1 MLARLL
7 NVPQNNDDWESYF
20 YDNRN
25 QVIEIRQAILKQFSV
40 NLTEYILYPVQ
51 KNDLQAFLLNN
62 AQSHT
67 DFNSVLDLQGADLLN
82 VNFNDREQLEAWIYL
97 NYQELFDASQALN
110 I

>member
-7 NVPQNNDDWESYF
+7 NVPQNNDDWEAYF

-25 QVIEIRQAILKQFSV
+25 QVTEIRQAILKQFNV

-51 KNDLQAFLLNN
+51 RTDLQAFLLNN

-67 DFNSVLDLQGADLLN
+67 DFNAVLGLQGADLLN
-82 VNFNDREQLEAWIYL
+82 VDFNDKEQLEAWIYIS
-97 NYQELFDASQALN
+97 YQELYDASTALN